1 MKKNSKI
8 LLIIIVAGLSFGVAV
23 HSDAL
28 PGTDADPLITL
39 SYLEMRLENLDQNT
53 AEGTSNG
60 DSIYEVLKVNPEDII
75 LLGNSAEIILRAGKA
90 KAFVS
95 DKGGL
100 ADVTTGKDIGMD
112 EDIPKN
118 HLLICPLDDGRGITI
133 QSEAWIMVKGD
144 YTIYGNE

>member
-8 LLIIIVAGLSFGVAV
+8 LLIIIVVVLSFGVAV

-39 SYLEMRLENLDQNT
+39 SYLEMRLENFNQNT

-60 DSIYEVLKVNPEDII
+60 DSIYEVLKVDPEDII

-118 HLLICPLDDGRGITI
+118 HLLICPLDDGSGITFE
-133 QSEAWIMVKGD
+133 SEAWIMVKGE
-144 YTIYGNE
+144 YTIYVN